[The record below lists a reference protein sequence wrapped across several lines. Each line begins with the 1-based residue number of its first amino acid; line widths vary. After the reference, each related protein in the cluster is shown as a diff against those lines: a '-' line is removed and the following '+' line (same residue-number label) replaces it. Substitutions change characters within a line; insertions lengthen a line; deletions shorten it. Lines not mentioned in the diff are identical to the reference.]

1 MKGLIS
7 LTLALTLFFG
17 CSGMYQFKKAMPADE
32 IDALYEA
39 CGLEGKLD
47 PDVFRKAMNGFSRIE
62 PPKDNLITI
71 IDFSLPSTEKRL
83 YVIDL
88 ENEKL
93 LYHTY
98 TSHGVNTGRNEAIAF
113 SNLEGSRQSSLGFF
127 LTAETYEGKHG
138 RSLKLDG
145 LERDFNGLARR
156 RYIVIHSADYVT
168 EDFIEEHGRLG
179 RSWGCPALPP
189 DIAQDIIS
197 AIKEGSVLFAYA
209 DDEKYQKKSKLIR

>member
-1 MKGLIS
+1 MRRFLTFILIV
-7 LTLALTLFFG
+7 TFITG
-17 CSGMYQFKKAMPADE
+17 CSTMYQFKKAMPEEE
-32 IDALYEA
+32 IREIYAQS
-39 CGLEGKLD
+39 GLEGKLD
-47 PDVFRKAMNGFSRIE
+47 PGVFQKAMHGYSRID
-62 PPKDNLITI
+62 PPKDSIISI
-71 IDFSLPSTEKRL
+71 IDFSLPSTEKRF

-88 ENEKL
+88 EDRKL

-98 TSHGVNTGRNEAIAF
+98 TSHGVNTGQNEAIAF
-113 SNLEGSRQSSLGFF
+113 SNMEGSRQSSLGFY

-145 LERDFNGLARR
+145 LERDFNALARR

-168 EDFIEEHGRLG
+168 EDFIQEHGRLG

-197 AIKEGSVLFAYA
+197 VIKEGAVLFVYA
-209 DDEKYQKKSKLIR
+209 DDEKYLKKSKLIR